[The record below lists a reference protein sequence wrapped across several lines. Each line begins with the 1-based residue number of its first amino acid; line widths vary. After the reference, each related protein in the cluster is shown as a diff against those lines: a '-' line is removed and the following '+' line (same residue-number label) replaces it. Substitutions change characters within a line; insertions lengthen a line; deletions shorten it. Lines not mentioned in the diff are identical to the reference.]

1 MREPPTRRFSAATL
15 ALAPRRSGPPAVLL
29 WRRLSPVSDL
39 IPGLPGVGT
48 ATPTPAPLVPG
59 PDGRPRSSGVAYV
72 EGWPVDL
79 GPSSITKSIRKGG
92 GSWRSV
98 TVFSQIASTNTVG
111 MALAAAGC
119 PTGVILVTD
128 LQTAGR
134 GRLDR
139 VWEAPAGTSAMF
151 SVVLLPE
158 GADHELGVLPLL
170 AGVAVCE
177 ALEFVTGVPMRL
189 KWPNDVIIADEDAP
203 SGRGGKVGGLLA
215 ERDAETGAIVL
226 GVGVNVDLAEA
237 DLPVDSATSL
247 TLAGV
252 PRPRRAKLVGRALSR
267 IEHWYTA
274 WDAVHTDPHAIDRL
288 LDGYRDRCVSLG
300 SQLRVSRPGGEEIV
314 GRGSQIGPHGE
325 LLVETDQGTVPVV
338 VGDVVHAASD

>member
-1 MREPPTRRFSAATL
+1 
-15 ALAPRRSGPPAVLL
+15 
-29 WRRLSPVSDL
+29 VSDL
-39 IPGLPGVGT
+39 TSVLLGAGAG
-48 ATPTPAPLVPG
+48 APTPAPLVQG

-119 PTGVILVTD
+119 PNGVILVTD

-139 VWEAPAGTSAMF
+139 IWEAPAGTSAMF

-158 GADHELGVLPLL
+158 GQDHELGVLPLL
-170 AGVAVCE
+170 AGVAVSE
-177 ALEFVTGVPMRL
+177 ALEFVTGVPVRL
-189 KWPNDVIIADEDAP
+189 KWPNDLVITDEDAP

-215 ERDAETGAIVL
+215 ERDSSGAIVL
-226 GVGVNVDLAEA
+226 GVGINVDLPES
-237 DLPVDSATSL
+237 DLPVPTATSL
-247 TLAGV
+247 TLAGI
-252 PRPRRAKLVGRALSR
+252 PRPRRAKLVGRALAR
-267 IEHWYTA
+267 IEHWSTA
-274 WDAVHTDPHAIDRL
+274 WDAVYTDQAALDRL
-288 LDGYRDRCVSLG
+288 LGAYRGRCLSIG
-300 SQLRVSRPGGEEIV
+300 AKLRVSRPGAEDLV
-314 GRGSQIGPHGE
+314 GRGAGVGAHGE
-325 LLVETDQGTVPVV
+325 LLVETANGIVPVV